1 MKDNKK
7 NEEKNANLSY
17 EKVNDDSED
26 EDNEDAK
33 GKREDVTNPKEL
45 SLPSVR
51 ATKANSVLIK
61 K

>member
-45 SLPSVR
+45 SLP
-51 ATKANSVLIK
+51 
-61 K
+61 